1 MGRLEGADL
10 TRVRCCRTHPE
21 LLDPPSPEEV
31 ASFVDPANNYAAP
44 VMNPVDYV
52 RSPGATMAM
61 SSARKNI
68 KKIQA
73 ELATTHEVTPAGA
86 RALNGLGVSL
96 GSAVRART
104 RFVTM
109 CAQFSLGVCDF
120 GSTV

>member
-1 MGRLEGADL
+1 M
-10 TRVRCCRTHPE
+10 
-21 LLDPPSPEEV
+21 

-86 RALNGLGVSL
+86 RSVYGLGLV
-96 GSAVRART
+96 
-104 RFVTM
+104 
-109 CAQFSLGVCDF
+109 
-120 GSTV
+120 